1 MEPILRRAKDSDLPA
16 LGRLLLQVHRVHSDA
31 RPDLFTPGG
40 RKYDD
45 GELLGILKDE
55 RRPIYVAECEGAVE
69 GYAFCQLEETRGLSG
84 RTDIRTLYVDD
95 LCVDEAA
102 RGKGLGRALLG
113 YAREQA
119 RAMSCYNLT
128 LNVWAGNDAALGF
141 YRSLG
146 LKTQKIGL
154 EEIL

>member
-16 LGRLLLQVHRVHSDA
+16 LRRLLLQVHRVHSDA

-45 GELLGILKDE
+45 GELLEILKDE
-55 RRPIYVAECEGAVE
+55 RRPIYVAECEGEVE
-69 GYAFCQLEETRGLSG
+69 GYAFCQLEETGGLSG

-102 RGKGLGRALLG
+102 RGKGLGRTLLN

-119 RAMSCYNLT
+119 RAMGCYNLT
-128 LNVWAGNDAALGF
+128 LNVWAGNEAALGF

>member
-45 GELLGILKDE
+45 GELLEILKDE
-55 RRPIYVAECEGAVE
+55 LRPIYVAECEGAVE